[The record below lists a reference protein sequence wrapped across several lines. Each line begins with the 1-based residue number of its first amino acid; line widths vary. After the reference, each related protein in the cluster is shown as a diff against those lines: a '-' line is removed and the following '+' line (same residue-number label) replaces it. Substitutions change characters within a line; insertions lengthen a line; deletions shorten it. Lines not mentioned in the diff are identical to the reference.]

1 MEETEFNFRIYLS
14 DMEMFSYQSGINAS
28 SFLSTDR
35 ETTLSGIFFENFVAE
50 ELTAREQNLFCRKG
64 KSSNELGFLVESGG
78 ELYPIDVKKARRM
91 LNSIAAF
98 SSHNHFHFAIKIS
111 GNNYGFDNE
120 RKLMTIPFYF
130 VPFLCEDLKEGK
142 FLEGH
147 VPLKEKA

>member
-1 MEETEFNFRIYLS
+1 MNWDSLL
-14 DMEMFSYQSGINAS
+14 NP
-28 SFLSTDR
+28 
-35 ETTLSGIFFENFVAE
+35 
-50 ELTAREQNLFCRKG
+50 
-64 KSSNELGFLVESGG
+64 VESYIR
-78 ELYPIDVKKARRM
+78 LTSRRM

-111 GNNYGFDNE
+111 GSNYGFDNE

-130 VPFLCEDLKEGK
+130 VPFLSEDLKEGK